1 MNNKNLFVCGF
12 AVVMLSISIS
22 PLRGQ
27 IQRIGLEYSSSI
39 RPNSQRTTG
48 DYFVVGVPS
57 NNGFLTID
65 FKINGHEF
73 TTFVGAEEA
82 QYKDYYGGL
91 YRGRGNNRSSKF
103 FESYGLFKK
112 NKLLETNY
120 FDLNSH
126 IGIKIL
132 RNTGND
138 EGSRVSSFNSVASN
152 IGNVQV
158 SGISILERKTKRIM
172 PVLASR
178 ISMSRNILWD
188 KMNLDLFVQYD
199 YGFNQVITDDL
210 YTTSTYTDFRN
221 QQNIELI
228 GITTQRLRLLA
239 NAIHYGLTIKW
250 VI

>member
-1 MNNKNLFVCGF
+1 MNNKYLFVCGF

-48 DYFVVGVPS
+48 DYFVVGIPS

-65 FKINGHEF
+65 FKIKGHEF

-103 FESYGLFKK
+103 FESYGFFKK
-112 NKLLETNY
+112 NKLLETKY

-126 IGIKIL
+126 IGIKLL

-138 EGSRVSSFNSVASN
+138 EGGRVSSFNSLASN

-158 SGISILERKTKRIM
+158 SGISILERKTKRITTF
-172 PVLASR
+172 LATR

-188 KMNLDLFVQYD
+188 RMNLDLFVQYD

-221 QQNIELI
+221 QQNLELI